1 MAIFERSQLK
11 NGINLFVHPTDKF
24 KTILVQLVFHRQLR
38 EEDVT
43 ASALL
48 PSVLE
53 RGSVK
58 YPTRMQL
65 AQELE
70 ELYGT
75 ELMADVAKKGERQ
88 LVIFS
93 LDLVHDQYLPGESR
107 LLRQA
112 LEILSDIV
120 LNPVVEGAAF
130 NADFVRQEKEQHEK
144 VIKGLINDKMSY
156 SVDRCLQSMCNDE
169 PFGIFKYGTVERL
182 QEIDATSL
190 YGFYQRFIAE
200 SPVDLHIIG
209 DVDVAAVASLAED
222 VFDFP
227 RGEVKEVPETDVV
240 KDVAEV
246 RYVREEL
253 DVNQGKLVMGFR
265 TGLTYA
271 DDDYFPLLVYNGILG
286 AFPHSKLFQNVRE
299 KASLAYY
306 AYSRLEKHKGLMV
319 VSSGIEVKDYDQ
331 ALDIIRQQVD
341 DMVKADFSEEVFD
354 NTIIGLRNQ
363 FLVEEDSAGLV
374 VNRALDGMLA
384 GRHENTEELV
394 SRLNAVTRDDV
405 ARVAR
410 QIKLDTVYFL
420 TQKGGA

>member
-11 NGINLFVHPTDKF
+11 NGINLFVHPTKKF

-58 YPTRMQL
+58 YPTRRDL
-65 AQELE
+65 AQRLE

-75 ELMADVAKKGERQ
+75 EFTADVAKKGERQ
-88 LVIFS
+88 FVIFS

-112 LEILSDIV
+112 LEILGDIV
-120 LNPVVEGAAF
+120 LNPLVDKDSF
-130 NADFVRQEKEQHEK
+130 KDDFVRQEKEQHEK
-144 VIKGLINDKMSY
+144 VIKGLINDKMAY
-156 SVDRCLQSMCNDE
+156 SMDRCLQAMCKDE
-169 PFGIFKYGTVERL
+169 PFGVFKYGTVERL
-182 QEIDATSL
+182 QEIDAASL
-190 YGFYQRFIAE
+190 YQFYQRFLAE

-222 VFDFP
+222 VFAFS
-227 RGEVKEVPETDVV
+227 RGKEDTVPATEVVKEVD
-240 KDVAEV
+240 EV

-253 DVNQGKLVMGFR
+253 DVNQGKLVLGFR
-265 TGLTYA
+265 TGLSYA

-319 VSSGIEVKDYDQ
+319 ISSGIEVKDYDQ
-331 ALDIIRQQVD
+331 ALDIIRKQID
-341 DMVKADFSEEVFD
+341 DMMEADFSQEVFD

-384 GRHENTEELV
+384 GRHENTKELV
-394 SRLNAVTRDDV
+394 KRLNAVTRDDV
-405 ARVAR
+405 ARVAK
-410 QIKLDTVYFL
+410 QINLDTVYFL